1 MFTNRTLLIVVNVKM
16 YFSLVPEVEL
26 KGETCNYYFLVQGNG
41 HGGCKATIIY
51 SANQI
56 NGSVTLAETIGKL
69 MTAKEEIEAGIPFVV
84 ELRGTNV

>member
-1 MFTNRTLLIVVNVKM
+1 MNRTLLIVVNIKV

-41 HGGCKATIIY
+41 YGGCKATIIY

-56 NGSVTLAETIGKL
+56 NGSVTLAETVGKL
-69 MTAKEEIEAGIPFVV
+69 MTAKEEIETGIPFVV